1 MTLYKVRRQFKKAG
15 NAGRGPIVSYE
26 VVEGGELI
34 VTHVSYHAGIILL
47 DTLIIMNQRRY
58 LCVMFAGVFISAM
71 FPQSPISH
79 ISAQFI
85 QLKYRIPDLM
95 KSCISFLEN
104 MFFVMG
110 YF

>member
-1 MTLYKVRRQFKKAG
+1 MRRQFKEAG

-34 VTHVSYHAGIILL
+34 VAHVSFPAGIILL

-95 KSCISFLEN
+95 KFCIRFYKDNLRLYY
-104 MFFVMG
+104 VL
-110 YF
+110 